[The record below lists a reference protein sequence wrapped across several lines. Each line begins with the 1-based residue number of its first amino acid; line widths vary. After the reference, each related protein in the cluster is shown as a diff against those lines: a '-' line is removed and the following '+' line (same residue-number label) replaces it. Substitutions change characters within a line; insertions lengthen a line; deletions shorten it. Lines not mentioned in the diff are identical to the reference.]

1 MIDRAGGAAARTGGA
16 FALRQSLSLRRVQV
30 RRDGPAD
37 AGRSGLRIHG
47 DGDTLVL
54 EVLDHLAERPDP
66 GNRGVVALLQ
76 RLRVRLVGV
85 GVIGDIAVG
94 KALLD
99 HVGRQSDGERA
110 IGAAGN
116 RTENDER
123 EQDEYQGSIARPLRT
138 VRIHWSP
145 HADALNPNA
154 ETTGAPP
161 APSVI
166 YSTAGWD
173 RPMLEDLLVRRPY
186 NAVTDLIDAQV
197 AAQVARGRG
206 DKLAFIDSDRS
217 LSYGELQTRTCRFA
231 SALKNLGLR
240 PEERLSLLLYD
251 TVDFPVAFWGG
262 VRAGIVV
269 LPLNTLLN
277 AEQYAYILGDSR
289 AAAIV
294 ASASLAKTLLPVLDR
309 LPHLRTIILIGASA
323 DDKAEF
329 RGRDVHDFADLL
341 ARGQPDLI
349 TAQTSSDE
357 VAFWLYTSGS
367 TGDPKGVKH
376 IHTTPMAA
384 ARLMGQRVI
393 GIREDDVVFSAAKL
407 FFSYGM
413 GNAMAFPLSVGATT
427 VLLPQRP
434 TPEAVFDIMR
444 RHRPTIF
451 YGVPTL
457 YASLLAH
464 KDMTHGAGSDRLR
477 LCVSAGEALPGHL
490 GKRWRAAAG
499 VDVLDGIGSTE
510 MFQTFLSNQPGDV
523 RYGTTGKPV
532 PGYDLKIVDEDGRE
546 VADGEIGELVVR
558 GPTAGEGY
566 WNQRAKSRRTFA
578 GEWTFTGDKYVR
590 EASGYFHYC
599 GRTDDMFKVSGM
611 WVSPFEVEAALA
623 SHEAVLEA
631 AVIGKEDSDGLI
643 KPKAFIV
650 LRSGYAGS
658 KQLIEK
664 LRMHVKASAGPW
676 KYPRWID
683 IRSDLPRTATGK
695 IQRFK
700 LRELD
705 GLS

>member
-1 MIDRAGGAAARTGGA
+1 M
-16 FALRQSLSLRRVQV
+16 
-30 RRDGPAD
+30 
-37 AGRSGLRIHG
+37 
-47 DGDTLVL
+47 
-54 EVLDHLAERPDP
+54 LDD
-66 GNRGVVALLQ
+66 LLQ
-76 RLRVRLVGV
+76 
-85 GVIGDIAVG
+85 
-94 KALLD
+94 
-99 HVGRQSDGERA
+99 
-110 IGAAGN
+110 
-116 RTENDER
+116 
-123 EQDEYQGSIARPLRT
+123 
-138 VRIHWSP
+138 
-145 HADALNPNA
+145 
-154 ETTGAPP
+154 
-161 APSVI
+161 
-166 YSTAGWD
+166 
-173 RPMLEDLLVRRPY
+173 RRPY

-197 AAQVARGRG
+197 ARGLG
-206 DKLAFIDSDRS
+206 GKIAFADSDRT
-217 LSYGELQTRTCRFA
+217 LRYGELQERTCRFGN
-231 SALKNLGLR
+231 ALKNLGLR
-240 PEERLSLLLYD
+240 PEERIALLSYD
-251 TVDFPVAFWGG
+251 TVDFPIAFWGA

-309 LPHLRTIILIGASA
+309 MPRLRTIILIGAGA
-323 DDKAEF
+323 DDKAAF
-329 RGRDVHDFADLL
+329 HGRDVYDFSDLL
-341 ARGQPDLI
+341 MRGAPDLFAAP
-349 TAQTSSDE
+349 TLSDE
-357 VAFWLYTSGS
+357 VAFWMYTSGS

-376 IHTTPMAA
+376 VHTTPLAA
-384 ARLMGQRVI
+384 ARLMGQHII

-413 GNAMAFPLSVGATT
+413 GNAMAFPLSVGAST

-434 TPEAVFDIMR
+434 TPDAVFDIMR

-451 YGVPTL
+451 FGVPTL

-464 KDMTHGAGSDRLR
+464 KDMSRGAGSDRLR

-490 GKRWRAAAG
+490 GKRWRDTCG

-532 PGYDLKIVDEDGRE
+532 PGYDLKIVDEDGRD

-566 WNQRAKSRRTFA
+566 WNQRGKSRRTFA

-590 EASGYFHYC
+590 EANGYYHYC

-631 AVIGKEDSDGLI
+631 AVIGKQDADGLI

-650 LRSGYAGS
+650 LRNGFSADER
-658 KQLIEK
+658 LIET
-664 LRMHVKASAGPW
+664 LRVHVKECAGPW

-683 IRSDLPRTATGK
+683 VRLDLPRTATGK

-700 LRELD
+700 LRELE
-705 GLS
+705 S

>member
-1 MIDRAGGAAARTGGA
+1 
-16 FALRQSLSLRRVQV
+16 
-30 RRDGPAD
+30 
-37 AGRSGLRIHG
+37 
-47 DGDTLVL
+47 
-54 EVLDHLAERPDP
+54 
-66 GNRGVVALLQ
+66 
-76 RLRVRLVGV
+76 
-85 GVIGDIAVG
+85 
-94 KALLD
+94 
-99 HVGRQSDGERA
+99 
-110 IGAAGN
+110 
-116 RTENDER
+116 
-123 EQDEYQGSIARPLRT
+123 
-138 VRIHWSP
+138 
-145 HADALNPNA
+145 
-154 ETTGAPP
+154 
-161 APSVI
+161 
-166 YSTAGWD
+166 
-173 RPMLEDLLVRRPY
+173 MLEDLLQRRPY
-186 NAVTDLIDAQV
+186 NAVTDFIDG
-197 AAQVARGRG
+197 QVARGLG
-206 DKLAFIDSDRS
+206 EKIAFTDTDRS
-217 LSYGELQTRTCRFA
+217 LSYGELQARSCRFA
-231 SALKNLGLR
+231 SALQQLGLR
-240 PEERLSLLLYD
+240 PEERLGLLLYD

-289 AAAIV
+289 TAAIV
-294 ASASLAKTLLPVLDR
+294 ASASLAKTLVPVLDR
-309 LPHLRTIILIGASA
+309 LPHLRTIVLVGASA

-329 RGRDVHDFADLL
+329 RGRDVHDFTDLL
-341 ARGQPDLI
+341 ARGQPDLF
-349 TAQTSSDE
+349 TAPTLSDE
-357 VAFWLYTSGS
+357 VAFWMYTSGS

-464 KDMTHGAGSDRLR
+464 KDMTQGAGSDRLR

-490 GKRWRAAAG
+490 GKRWRDTAG

-532 PGYDLKIVDEDGRE
+532 PGYDLKIVDEEGRD

-590 EASGYFHYC
+590 EASGYYHYC

-631 AVIGKEDSDGLI
+631 AVIGKADADGLI

-650 LRSGYAGS
+650 LRNGYAADER
-658 KQLIEK
+658 LIET
-664 LRMHVKASAGPW
+664 LRVHVKECAGPW

-683 IRSDLPRTATGK
+683 VRPGLPRTATGK

-700 LRELD
+700 LRELE
-705 GLS
+705 S